1 MKKNN
6 AVVEDEY
13 RSSRLYYILEAAFEY
28 FVAIMVGTTYLAKL
42 TTSIGISDGVTAV
55 LTSIISLGCGFQI
68 FALFLSGK
76 ARRKK
81 FITWMVLLNEVLFM
95 LLYVV
100 PIVDIPKN
108 VKTAIFVC
116 LLVIA
121 NIIMNLVRAPK
132 TAWMMSLVDDS
143 VRGSFTAKKEMVSLM
158 SGMVVMLVMGRI
170 VDTFEAN
177 GNLRGA
183 FITVGIIICFFITV
197 HAVLLILTKEK
208 EEGTSQDV
216 SVKEQLKFAITDK
229 NILTL
234 LPLFILWN
242 IANYITLPFYG
253 TYQLNDLKI
262 SLTFVGI
269 LSVMYS
275 IVRTLVSPLFGKI
288 GDKFSFVTMLE
299 IAFGIKI
306 FAFAFNMFAGKAF
319 YTIYYV
325 LTAIAMAG
333 INGGMMNIIY
343 DYTPHTRRMGSLA
356 VCNTVAGLTGF
367 FATLAA
373 KPLLDHIQSNG
384 NRFWIFDS
392 IFAQQ
397 VLSFIAAVLLV
408 FVILYLQFVVKK
420 MYKPDELLTT
430 DHEHPM

>member
-1 MKKNN
+1 MEKTNEENRNIYK
-6 AVVEDEY
+6 
-13 RSSRLYYILEAAFEY
+13 SSRLCYILEAAFEY

-42 TTSIGISDGVTAV
+42 TTSIGISDGVTGI
-55 LTSIISLGCGFQI
+55 LSSIISLGCGFQI

-95 LLYVV
+95 TLYVV
-100 PIVDIPKN
+100 PIVDLSKN
-108 VKTAIFVC
+108 AKTLIFVFV
-116 LLVIA
+116 LVIA
-121 NIIMNLVRAPK
+121 NVIMNLVRAPK
-132 TAWMMSLVDDS
+132 TAWMMALVDDS
-143 VRGSFTAKKEMVSLM
+143 ARGTFTAKKEMVSLM
-158 SGMVVMLVMGRI
+158 SGMVLMLVLGRI
-170 VDTFEAN
+170 FDTFEEN

-183 FITVGIIICFFITV
+183 FITAGIMIAAFIV
-197 HAVLLILTKEK
+197 IHAILLILIKEK
-208 EEGTSQDV
+208 DEEVEHDV
-216 SVKEQLKFAITDK
+216 SVKEQLKYSITDK
-229 NILTL
+229 NILAL
-234 LPLFILWN
+234 LPLFVLWN

-253 TYQLNDLKI
+253 TYQLNDLKF
-262 SLTFVGI
+262 SMTFIGV
-269 LSVMYS
+269 LSIIYS
-275 IVRTLVSPLFGKI
+275 TVRSLVSPIFGKI

-319 YTIYYV
+319 YTVYYV

-367 FATLAA
+367 FATLSA
-373 KPLLDHIQSNG
+373 KPLVDYIQSKG
-384 NRFWIFDS
+384 NSFWIFDS

-397 VLSFIAAVLLV
+397 VLSCIAAVLLIV
-408 FVILYLQFVVKK
+408 VILYLQFVVKK
-420 MYKPDELLTT
+420 LYRPDEHLTT